1 MLRIWLI
8 SAAMV
13 MVVCLPQAGLA
24 LTPLPSD
31 EYLTRQFQSA
41 DANGDGR
48 LSRSEYVGM
57 WKYDQE
63 QGKQRFLKLDKDR
76 DGSISLE
83 EYLAPIRE
91 MRQKQKTR
99 K

>member
-1 MLRIWLI
+1 MPRIRLMC
-8 SAAMV
+8 ATLV
-13 MVVCLPQAGLA
+13 MAVCLPQASLA

-31 EYLTRQFQSA
+31 DYLTRRFQSA

-48 LSRSEYVGM
+48 LNRAEYGGM
-57 WKYDQE
+57 WKYDPE
-63 QGKQRFLKLDKDR
+63 QGKRQFLKLDKNR

-83 EYLAPIRE
+83 EYLAPVRE

-99 K
+99 

>member
-1 MLRIWLI
+1 MKRIWLI
-8 SAAMV
+8 IGAMV

-31 EYLTRQFQSA
+31 EYLTKKFREA

-48 LSRSEYVGM
+48 LSRPEYLGM
-57 WKYDQE
+57 WKYDRE
-63 QGKQRFLKLDKDR
+63 QGKQQFQKLDKDR
-76 DGSISLE
+76 DGTITLE

-91 MRQKQKTR
+91 MRQKQQPR
-99 K
+99 P